1 MGEPAKASISFGI
14 AFLLAVFSPAALAA
28 IHVTDDT
35 GRDITLAHPAQRII
49 SLAPNA
55 TELLFSAGAGDRIVA
70 TVQYSDYPPPART
83 LRRIGGSSA
92 IDFERVVALE
102 PDLIVAWASGNPE
115 RLIARLRDLGFPV
128 YRMQSYRLEDIAHNL
143 VRLGRLAGTE
153 SVARVESKRF
163 LARYHALTARYA
175 GRPPVRV
182 FYQVLDPQ
190 LITVNGRHVISQ
202 ILRLCG
208 GINVFAS
215 LPVLA
220 PVIDEEAVLDAD
232 PEAIIAGGTEK
243 DWSTWRAHWRRRTA
257 VRAVKRGALY
267 RIPPDLIHRDTVRLL
282 DGAERVCRALQDAR
296 HRRSADPAPNP
307 NRVKDRVQAGG
318 IGRHKTSAVP

>member
-1 MGEPAKASISFGI
+1 MTGISFGI
-14 AFLLAVFSPAALAA
+14 LLLLVAVSPAVLAA

-35 GRDITLAHPAQRII
+35 GRGVTLAHSARRII
-49 SLAPNA
+49 SLAPNV
-55 TELLFSAGAGDRIVA
+55 TEMLFSAGAGDRIVA
-70 TVQYSDYPPPART
+70 TVEYSDYPPPARA

-92 IDFERVVALE
+92 IDFERVVALK

-115 RLIARLRDLGFPV
+115 RLITRLRDLGFPV
-128 YRMQSYRLEDIAHNL
+128 YRMQAHRLEDIAQDL

-153 SVARVESKRF
+153 SVARVESQRF
-163 LARYHALTARYA
+163 LDRYHALTARYA
-175 GRPPVRV
+175 GRSPVRV

-232 PEAIIAGGTEK
+232 PEAIIAGGTPK
-243 DWSTWRAHWRRRTA
+243 SWSTWRAHWRKRAA

-296 HRRSADPAPNP
+296 RRRSSETAPNLKS
-307 NRVKDRVQAGG
+307 RAQAGG